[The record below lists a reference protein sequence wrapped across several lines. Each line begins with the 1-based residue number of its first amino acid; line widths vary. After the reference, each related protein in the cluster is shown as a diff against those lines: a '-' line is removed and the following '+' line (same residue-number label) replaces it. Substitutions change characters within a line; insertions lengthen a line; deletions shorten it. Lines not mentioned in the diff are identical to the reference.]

1 MTNLFNSEQ
10 KIGFKKVWLLG
21 KRTKSNKRKHK
32 GMTQGKH
39 KGWAKGKRTAWEK
52 KHK

>member
-10 KIGFKKVWLLG
+10 KTGFKEVWLLS
-21 KRTKSNKRKHK
+21 KRTKSNKGKHK

-39 KGWAKGKRTAWEK
+39 RGWVKGKRTA
-52 KHK
+52 